1 MCSPL
6 GDMKRSVYL
15 WSYVLAELVP
25 FMRQRLHLA
34 SIPEQTK
41 SDHCNSG
48 STSSSSSSSSGS
60 SCRCT
65 LDAGSTRRLLL
76 MCTSR
81 RLSLDSILLAS
92 LFLAT
97 SEAVKIEQQ
106 QTDTTRAGGVRGTAE
121 KAMAMKLHKS
131 LVLGVVCVVMAML
144 SGSVESKAMRY
155 FCSLY
160 AVVAGTQMSVRSS
173 LAMICSV
180 LFS

>member
-1 MCSPL
+1 MHSPL
-6 GDMKRSVYL
+6 DDVKRSVYL
-15 WSYVLAELVP
+15 WSYVLAEFVP
-25 FMRQRLHLA
+25 FTRQRLHLT
-34 SIPEQTK
+34 SIPERAK

-48 STSSSSSSSSGS
+48 SSSS

-65 LDAGSTRRLLL
+65 LDESSTRRLLL
-76 MCTSR
+76 ECTSR
-81 RLSLDSILLAS
+81 RLSLGSILLAS

-97 SEAVKIEQQ
+97 SEAVRVENQQ
-106 QTDTTRAGGVRGTAE
+106 NDTTTRAGGLRGTAE

-160 AVVAGTQMSVRSS
+160 AVVAGTQMSVRSP
-173 LAMICSV
+173 LVMIFSV
-180 LFS
+180 HKS